1 MRDKDLG
8 NFSAGSMRQREHL
21 DEATVA
27 CWVTFCAAAIRLL
40 ILFAAGQASGISQ
53 TIVWTCGAGRGARSR
68 RRGRPPADGVIL
80 VMRYPGHSPSCPTRL
95 AHTDRD
101 RHPIRMQSWPAPV
114 EQPPRDD
121 RGIEIG
127 CWRWAVGEPMPG
139 FRLVPAAC
147 DHLVA
152 QIGRLASG

>member
-1 MRDKDLG
+1 
-8 NFSAGSMRQREHL
+8 
-21 DEATVA
+21 
-27 CWVTFCAAAIRLL
+27 
-40 ILFAAGQASGISQ
+40 
-53 TIVWTCGAGRGARSR
+53 
-68 RRGRPPADGVIL
+68 
-80 VMRYPGHSPSCPTRL
+80 MRYPGHSPSCPTRL
-95 AHTDRD
+95 AHTDPD
-101 RHPIRMQSWPAPV
+101 RHPIRMQSWPAHV

-152 QIGRLASG
+152 WIRQESSRIRHLWRLTDSEVPSLFRGLAYPCNKVAASENSFSGRVVMYPPVSARHSARTKARSSTLPCARRMLLGQ